1 MNLKDRIKADTYR
14 TFLRV
19 NDFADEMVIGTTSKN
34 AVKVVASLQANEVD
48 LTSGGTA
55 SLQAFS
61 HALYCEYPIGGK
73 LELNAGQ
80 ILFIDNVS
88 YRVIDFNDEMGVA
101 TVHLK
106 RG

>member
-1 MNLKDRIKADTYR
+1 MNLKERISSDTYR
-14 TFLRV
+14 VFLRDT
-19 NDFADEMVIGTTSKN
+19 DFAEAMTIGTNSKN
-34 AVKVVASLQANEVD
+34 AVEVVASLQANEVD

-61 HALYCEYPIGGK
+61 YALYCEYPIGGE

-80 ILFIDNVS
+80 ILYINNIS
-88 YRVIDFNDEMGVA
+88 YRVIDFNNEMGVA